1 MKRIKAVAAILL
13 MLAIVFVSMGS
24 LTFRRADRQKDLL
37 FSTDRVIADIR
48 AISGSHHSI
57 MHPEARSDVRMYL
70 YDRLRD
76 MGGKPEILEYDS
88 IPCKFGGTMDIAD
101 VYCRFDPLG
110 GEASG
115 TYLLLVAHLDSRFP
129 EVTPRGDTVCSY
141 GAADDGY
148 GLGVVLELVRG
159 ALTYAGEW
167 CQGVK
172 VLFTDAEEHELDG
185 IRCALE
191 RDNHIFD
198 GVGLAVN
205 VEARGVRGPALL
217 FETSGGN
224 AALMDFYTGYA
235 RFPYTY
241 SLTSTVYG
249 MMPNSTDFSY
259 LSPLFPGFNFS
270 VIDNLHYYHT
280 DKDCYENISSKSIA
294 HYGVQLEPMLREYLT
309 SAEYASPDCFRSEED
324 ITVFSVPGLH
334 TFCFTRTGY
343 YLLNAGVLVL
353 FVLTLAVY
361 AAFGRIRFGNV
372 LLNAL
377 WILIAGILT
386 AAVATG
392 VMYAAAGI
400 AGVPFSFTALKY
412 MRWDWVPV
420 VVMLVIMAAAY
431 IAFFVSKVRKSEN
444 FVFEHLLGLVLLL
457 IVLSAVLLFTVGE
470 NFFLLFP
477 ALCAVAGL
485 LLHVVLYMNVFSLPA
500 LLLAEMACLPFLY
513 NLYVALTAGAA
524 GVVLFL
530 AFLYLIILVSLTRCF
545 VFQRR

>member
-1 MKRIKAVAAILL
+1 MHYTVWELGFYFFVYSLMGWALEVAWGAMRTGKFVNRGLFNGPICPAYGTAMCLIL
-13 MLAIVFVSMGS
+13 VF
-24 LTFRRADRQKDLL
+24 
-37 FSTDRVIADIR
+37 
-48 AISGSHHSI
+48 
-57 MHPEARSDVRMYL
+57 
-70 YDRLRD
+70 LRD

-217 FETSGGN
+217 FETSEGN

-259 LSPLFPGFNFS
+259 LSPLFPGFNFLN
-270 VIDNLHYYHT
+270 DPARNRRYGQLR
-280 DKDCYENISSKSIA
+280 DPLGISTNR
-294 HYGVQLEPMLREYLT
+294 VT
-309 SAEYASPDCFRSEED
+309 
-324 ITVFSVPGLH
+324 
-334 TFCFTRTGY
+334 
-343 YLLNAGVLVL
+343 
-353 FVLTLAVY
+353 
-361 AAFGRIRFGNV
+361 
-372 LLNAL
+372 
-377 WILIAGILT
+377 
-386 AAVATG
+386 
-392 VMYAAAGI
+392 
-400 AGVPFSFTALKY
+400 
-412 MRWDWVPV
+412 
-420 VVMLVIMAAAY
+420 
-431 IAFFVSKVRKSEN
+431 
-444 FVFEHLLGLVLLL
+444 EHG
-457 IVLSAVLLFTVGE
+457 SQADAPE
-470 NFFLLFP
+470 
-477 ALCAVAGL
+477 
-485 LLHVVLYMNVFSLPA
+485 
-500 LLLAEMACLPFLY
+500 
-513 NLYVALTAGAA
+513 
-524 GVVLFL
+524 
-530 AFLYLIILVSLTRCF
+530 SLTRS
-545 VFQRR
+545 RS

>member
-13 MLAIVFVSMGS
+13 MLAIVFVSMGG

-48 AISGSHHSI
+48 AISGGHHSI
-57 MHPEARSDVRMYL
+57 MHPEERSDVRMYL

-129 EVTPRGDTVCSY
+129 EVIPRGDTVCSY

-205 VEARGVRGPALL
+205 VEL
-217 FETSGGN
+217 
-224 AALMDFYTGYA
+224 
-235 RFPYTY
+235 
-241 SLTSTVYG
+241 
-249 MMPNSTDFSY
+249 
-259 LSPLFPGFNFS
+259 
-270 VIDNLHYYHT
+270 
-280 DKDCYENISSKSIA
+280 
-294 HYGVQLEPMLREYLT
+294 
-309 SAEYASPDCFRSEED
+309 
-324 ITVFSVPGLH
+324 
-334 TFCFTRTGY
+334 
-343 YLLNAGVLVL
+343 
-353 FVLTLAVY
+353 
-361 AAFGRIRFGNV
+361 
-372 LLNAL
+372 
-377 WILIAGILT
+377 
-386 AAVATG
+386 
-392 VMYAAAGI
+392 
-400 AGVPFSFTALKY
+400 
-412 MRWDWVPV
+412 
-420 VVMLVIMAAAY
+420 
-431 IAFFVSKVRKSEN
+431 
-444 FVFEHLLGLVLLL
+444 
-457 IVLSAVLLFTVGE
+457 
-470 NFFLLFP
+470 
-477 ALCAVAGL
+477 
-485 LLHVVLYMNVFSLPA
+485 
-500 LLLAEMACLPFLY
+500 
-513 NLYVALTAGAA
+513 
-524 GVVLFL
+524 
-530 AFLYLIILVSLTRCF
+530 
-545 VFQRR
+545 